1 MFYQLPICLK
11 IFNNNAYN
19 DNTIGGK
26 IMAKVRPPRKK
37 ETLDLAATAVKILKK
52 SDSPLSLKELLEK
65 INSLPEVKKTISL
78 SNLHN
83 ELNFDG
89 RFVFLKNQG
98 WLLKTQVPDLERDFE
113 DFDLL
118 EEEYQ
123 PSKDDYEW
131 DEEDEDDEED
141 LLVPFD
147 EDLGL
152 DIDDLDDE
160 LDDDLEDLEDI
171 DGLDDELDPIDDLED
186 FEDLDDLDEVE
197 EIDIDDIDEDD
208 EDDPII

>member
-1 MFYQLPICLK
+1 MFYQLPISLK
-11 IFNNNAYN
+11 NLNNNVYN
-19 DNTIGGK
+19 ENTIGGNV
-26 IMAKVRPPRKK
+26 MAKVRPPRKK

-52 SDSPLSLKELLEK
+52 SDSPLSLKELLGR
-65 INSLPEVKKTISL
+65 INSLAEVKKKVSL

-113 DFDLL
+113 DFNLL

-123 PSKDDYEW
+123 PSKKDYEW
-131 DEEDEDDEED
+131 DEDDEDDED

-147 EDLGL
+147 EDL
-152 DIDDLDDE
+152 DIDIDSLDDE
-160 LDDDLEDLEDI
+160 LNDDLEDLEDI
-171 DGLDDELDPIDDLED
+171 DDLDEAIDPIEGLED
-186 FEDLDDLDEVE
+186 FEDLDEIEDLEL
-197 EIDIDDIDEDD
+197 DDLDEDD
-208 EDDPII
+208 ENDPII